1 MTDYAV
7 VDPRTGDT
15 LKQYPTISDAELQ
28 EAIAKADRPIVS
40 GRPPRR
46 WPSAPSSSAA

>member
-28 EAIAKADRPIVS
+28 QAIAKADKAHS